1 MSRIKQEQPIQPR
14 TGFKQEM
21 QTRHIVM
28 LALGGVIGTG
38 LFLTSGYTVNQA
50 GPLGAVIAYG
60 IGALMVYWVM
70 MCLGELAVHM
80 PETGSFSSYA
90 TRYLGPGTGF
100 TVAWLYWLTW
110 TVAIGSEF
118 IAAGILMSRWFP
130 QTPVWIWSVLFASIV
145 FFNNVMSVRLF
156 AETEFWLSLIKVITV
171 IVFLCIGGA
180 AIVGWSGGG
189 ELHTVGLSNFTQEG
203 WFPTGIMPIIMTL
216 LAVSFAFS
224 GTELIGIAAGETKD
238 PQLNVPRAIRT
249 TVLRLAIFFIG
260 TIFVVATLLP
270 REQAGL
276 SESPFVTV
284 FTYIGIPY
292 SADIMNFV
300 IITALLSAA
309 NSGLYAA
316 SRMLWTLSDQGNFHP
331 CFARLTRR
339 GTPFNALV
347 FSMIGGAASLLSS
360 VFAPNTIY
368 LALVSI
374 SGLAVVV
381 VWMSIAA
388 SQMAFR
394 RRFVAEGGDVKQL
407 AYRVRGYPW
416 VPLGALISCGLACIG
431 IAFDPEQRVA
441 LYFGLPF
448 IALCYLVFYWTR
460 TRKSAPKNHESTD
473 SHYHAPALL
482 DKVD

>member
-1 MSRIKQEQPIQPR
+1 MSTHLKDHQPDPASQFQKQ
-14 TGFKQEM
+14 M

-50 GPLGAVIAYG
+50 GPLGAVIAYM
-60 IGALMVYWVM
+60 IGAVMVYLVM
-70 MCLGELAVHM
+70 VCLGELAVQM

-90 TRYLGPGTGF
+90 TRYLGPGTGY

-118 IAAGILMSRWFP
+118 TAAGILMVRWFP
-130 QTPVWIWSVLFASIV
+130 DTPVWIWSALFAMTV
-145 FFNNVMSVRLF
+145 FVSNVVSVRLF
-156 AETEFWLSLIKVITV
+156 AETEFWLSLIKVLTV
-171 IVFLCIGGA
+171 ITFILIGGA
-180 AIVGWSGGG
+180 AILGLFEVQSLQGA
-189 ELHTVGLSNFTQEG
+189 GLSNFTREG
-203 WFPTGIMPIIMTL
+203 LFPTGFMPIVMTL

-224 GTELIGIAAGETKD
+224 GTELIGIAAGEAQD
-238 PQLNVPRAIRT
+238 PQSSVPKAIRT
-249 TVLRLAIFFIG
+249 TVVRLALFFVG
-260 TIFVVATLLP
+260 TIFVLATLLP

-276 SESPFVTV
+276 VESPFVMV
-284 FTYIGIPY
+284 FELIGIPY

-300 IITALLSAA
+300 ILTALISAA

-316 SRMLWTLSDQGNFHP
+316 SRMLWTLSDQGHMP
-331 CFARLTRR
+331 KCYARLSRR
-339 GTPFNALV
+339 GTPVNAIIL
-347 FSMIGGAASLLSS
+347 SMAGAAASLLSS
-360 VFAPNTIY
+360 VFAPDTVY

-388 SQMAFR
+388 SQIAFR
-394 RRFVAEGGDVKQL
+394 RHYVAHGGRVEDL
-407 AYRVRGYPW
+407 HFRVRGYPW
-416 VPLGALISCGLACIG
+416 VPIAALLSCTLACVG

-448 IALCYLVFYWTR
+448 IAWCYFIYWITR
-460 TRKSAPKNHESTD
+460 NKRAERL
-473 SHYHAPALL
+473 ALEAA
-482 DKVD
+482 VHSSGTP

>member
-1 MSRIKQEQPIQPR
+1 MSTPITTDKSAPGP
-14 TGFKQEM
+14 GFKQEM

-50 GPLGAVIAYG
+50 GPLGAVIAYI
-60 IGALMVYWVM
+60 IGAVMVYMVM
-70 MCLGELAVHM
+70 MCLGELAVQM
-80 PETGSFSSYA
+80 PETGSFSTYA
-90 TRYLGPGTGF
+90 TRYLGAGTGY

-118 IAAGILMSRWFP
+118 TAAGILMVRWFP
-130 QTPVWIWSVLFASIV
+130 DTPVWVWSAMFAAVV
-145 FFNNVMSVRLF
+145 FLTNVVSVKLF
-156 AETEFWLSLIKVITV
+156 AETEFWLSLIKVLTV
-171 IVFLCIGGA
+171 IAFLVVGTG
-180 AIVGWSGGG
+180 AIVGLFEVEQAHSI
-189 ELHTVGLSNFTQEG
+189 GLGNFTREG
-203 WFPTGIMPIIMTL
+203 LFPTGFMSIAMTL

-238 PQLNVPRAIRT
+238 PQRNVPKAIRT
-249 TVLRLAIFFIG
+249 TVVRLAIFFVG
-260 TIFVVATLLP
+260 TIFVLSTLLP

-276 SESPFVTV
+276 VESPFVTV
-284 FTYIGIPY
+284 FEFIGIPY

-316 SRMLWTLSDQGNFHP
+316 SRMLWTLSDQGHMPRRFG
-331 CFARLTRR
+331 ALTRQ
-339 GTPFNALV
+339 GTPFTAIV
-347 FSMIGGAASLLSS
+347 VSMAGAGASLLSS
-360 VFAPNTIY
+360 VFAPDTIY

-394 RRFVAEGGDVKQL
+394 RQFVANGGDIKDL
-407 AYRVRGYPW
+407 SFRVRGYPW
-416 VPLGALISCGLACIG
+416 VPLGALLCCTLACVG
-431 IAFDPEQRVA
+431 IAFDPAQRVA

-448 IALCYLVFYWTR
+448 IAWCYFVFYI
-460 TRKSAPKNHESTD
+460 TRKSRERRLSSGT
-473 SHYHAPALL
+473 APASA
-482 DKVD
+482 VEAA